1 MYNRGAIFDY
11 RDYRVNMY
19 GYFAPY
25 CIQTNLV
32 MSYLMNQRD
41 LSQNQESKGQDSLGS
56 AAAVFVDLA
65 HKLDQARPEKAVV
78 VAVTPA
84 VFVALTP
91 PIHGEVGPDA
101 VVLIEP
107 ETPVPVDAE
116 PTVVVLIIF
125 DALIPKPE
133 PVDLPHVEGV
143 EKYSPL
149 FEVPAEAEAEAEEE
163 EKAVKEKS
171 GKENSLSGA
180 EAEEV
185 GQQDGEVVGEE
196 GKESAS
202 GACVEHEDVQSD
214 DVVQV
219 DDSRS
224 LIDHKNLPSSL
235 AWALEPQDGVDDGKE
250 ENQEHVDHA
259 QPDGRKLG
267 EK

>member
-1 MYNRGAIFDY
+1 MK
-11 RDYRVNMY
+11 
-19 GYFAPY
+19 
-25 CIQTNLV
+25 
-32 MSYLMNQRD
+32 SYLMNQRD

-91 PIHGEVGPDA
+91 PIHDEVGPDA

-149 FEVPAEAEAEAEEE
+149 FEVLAEAEAEAEEE
-163 EKAVKEKS
+163 EKAVKEKG

-214 DVVQV
+214 DVVCLDIEQQVQV

-235 AWALEPQDGVDDGKE
+235 AWALEPQDGVDDRKE

-259 QPDGRKLG
+259 QPDGGRLG